1 LPPNIFQSSL
11 KFESKMLELRNNV
24 TLSVP
29 YLQIFD
35 SVKNVTDTNTL
46 AYLLTATEALQPR
59 HWENC
64 VETANAETVTEIL
77 KL

>member
-1 LPPNIFQSSL
+1 
-11 KFESKMLELRNNV
+11 MLERRNNV
-24 TLSVP
+24 TFSAP

-46 AYLLTATEALQPR
+46 AYLLTVIKALQPR
-59 HWENC
+59 HLENC